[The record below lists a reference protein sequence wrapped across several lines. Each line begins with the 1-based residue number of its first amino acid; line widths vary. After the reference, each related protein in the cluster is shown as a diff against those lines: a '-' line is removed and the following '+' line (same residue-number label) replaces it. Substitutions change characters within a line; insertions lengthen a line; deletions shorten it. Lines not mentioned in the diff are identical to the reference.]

1 MKKNVL
7 RALSVL
13 LVLVM
18 VVSLTACG
26 GGKFATVKA
35 FLDDPDTKAELD
47 KSISAMLTDDS
58 ISVTLEGTEDT
69 LIYNF
74 KFSDDALASTDEE
87 TLKASLASSMEG
99 EEFASTFQNIAG
111 SVSEVVKAD
120 SVKVKVVYAKADGT
134 ELASKE
140 YTKK

>member
-87 TLKASLASSMEG
+87 TLKASLASAWRARSSPPPSRTSPVPSLRWSRPT
-99 EEFASTFQNIAG
+99 A
-111 SVSEVVKAD
+111 
-120 SVKVKVVYAKADGT
+120 
-134 ELASKE
+134 
-140 YTKK
+140 

>member
-35 FLDDPDTKAELD
+35 FLDDPDTKA
-47 KSISAMLTDDS
+47 
-58 ISVTLEGTEDT
+58 
-69 LIYNF
+69 
-74 KFSDDALASTDEE
+74 
-87 TLKASLASSMEG
+87 
-99 EEFASTFQNIAG
+99 
-111 SVSEVVKAD
+111 
-120 SVKVKVVYAKADGT
+120 DGT